1 MGMAYSA
8 RAADVKQM
16 FGTIAGRYDL
26 ANSVLSLGIHYV
38 WRWQLMSVL
47 PRELGMVC
55 DLATG
60 TGDLFRRLAARSGT
74 VGGIDF
80 CLPMLRAGQKLN
92 AGRGLGL
99 TQGDALRLPLKDGS
113 IDCLTV
119 AFGIRNFADLRR
131 GLGEIR
137 RVLKQ
142 QGTLVILEFGKPQY
156 GIFGWLYRM
165 YSRHVLPRVGGALT
179 GNRGAYEYLER
190 TAAAFPH
197 GAALCAELQASGF
210 VVDRCRALTG
220 GIAYLYV
227 VRPSPSA

>member
-1 MGMAYSA
+1 MAYSA

-47 PRELGMVC
+47 PRELGTVC

-74 VGGIDF
+74 VVGIDF

-92 AGRGLGL
+92 AGFGLGL
-99 TQGDALRLPLKDGS
+99 AQGDALRLPLQDES

-131 GLGEIR
+131 GFGEIQ
-137 RVLKQ
+137 RVLKAR
-142 QGTLVILEFGKPQY
+142 GTLVILEFGKPQH
-156 GIFGWLYRM
+156 GIFGWLYRL
-165 YSRHVLPRVGGALT
+165 YSRHILPRVGGVLT

-197 GAALCAELQASGF
+197 GAALCTELESCGF
-210 VVDRCRALTG
+210 SVEQCRPLTG

-227 VRPSPSA
+227 ARPRRITQG